1 MPILYLILLLAILGV
16 VMYLINKHIP
26 MDEPYKKLLN
36 WVVIIA
42 VVIWLLREFGVFGYL
57 RDVSV

>member
-42 VVIWLLREFGVFGYL
+42 VVIWLLREFGVFHYL
-57 RDVSV
+57 RDVTV

>member
-16 VMYLINKHIP
+16 VMYLINKYIP

-36 WVVIIA
+36 IVVIIA

>member
-16 VMYLINKHIP
+16 VMYLINKYVP

-36 WVVIIA
+36 IVVIIA
-42 VVIWLLREFGVFGYL
+42 VIIWLLREFGVFGYL
-57 RDVSV
+57 RDVTV